1 MQIKPGGSI
10 IDKWGEDGFIIDIGD
25 RALKEAVMSVYLM
38 LTTLTDAGRKALQED
53 PEILKEINRETEY
66 MGVKIL
72 TQYAL
77 LGQYDFVN
85 ILEASSNEAVAKLA
99 IRLSAKGTTQT
110 LTLTAITLD
119 DLIATLK
126 EGETP
131 W

>member
-1 MQIKPGGSI
+1 
-10 IDKWGEDGFIIDIGD
+10 
-25 RALKEAVMSVYLM
+25 MSVYLM
-38 LTTLTDAGRKALQED
+38 LTTLTDSGRKALQDE
-53 PEILKEINRETEY
+53 PEILKEINKEVEF
-66 MGVKIL
+66 MGVKML

-85 ILEASSNEAVAKLA
+85 IVDAPNNEAVAKLA

-110 LTLTAITLD
+110 LTLAAISIE

-126 EGETP
+126 EREQP

>member
-1 MQIKPGGSI
+1 
-10 IDKWGEDGFIIDIGD
+10 
-25 RALKEAVMSVYLM
+25 MSVYLM
-38 LTTLTDAGRKALQED
+38 LTTLTDAGRKALQD
-53 PEILKEINRETEY
+53 NPEILKEINKEVEY

-77 LGQYDFVN
+77 LGPYDFVN
-85 ILEASSNEAVAKLA
+85 IVEAPNNETVAKLA

-110 LTLTAITLD
+110 LTLAAISLD

-126 EGETP
+126 EREEP